1 MKMYLQKLALG
12 ASLWKRYHVPT
23 KKKTS
28 GEDMGI
34 LEDFYMGEVK
44 PWEDFGFS
52 DDPVYKMNSRKIEQ
66 LEHSLMVGRSKKEQ
80 KVCQELKHLRTVQS
94 NMELERMFL
103 YAFRMGAEFAL
114 DLFSE

>member
-1 MKMYLQKLALG
+1 
-12 ASLWKRYHVPT
+12 
-23 KKKTS
+23 
-28 GEDMGI
+28 MGI
-34 LEDFYMGEVK
+34 LKDFYMGKVK

-52 DDPVYKMNSRKIEQ
+52 DDPVYKMCSRKIEK
-66 LEHSLMVGRSKKEQ
+66 LEHSLMAGRSMKEQ
-80 KVCQELKHLRTVQS
+80 KVCQELKHLRIVQS

>member
-1 MKMYLQKLALG
+1 
-12 ASLWKRYHVPT
+12 
-23 KKKTS
+23 
-28 GEDMGI
+28 MGI

-52 DDPVYKMNSRKIEQ
+52 NDPVYKMYSRKIEQ
-66 LEHSLMVGRSKKEQ
+66 LEHSLMAGRSKKEQ
-80 KVCQELKHLRTVQS
+80 KVCQELKHLRIVQS

>member
-1 MKMYLQKLALG
+1 
-12 ASLWKRYHVPT
+12 
-23 KKKTS
+23 
-28 GEDMGI
+28 MGI

-52 DDPVYKMNSRKIEQ
+52 DDPLYRMYSKTIEQ

-80 KVCQELKHLRTVQS
+80 KLCEELKHLRTIQN

-103 YAFRMGAEFAL
+103 YAFRMGAAFAL
-114 DLFSE
+114 DLSGE